1 MKLKIRQK
9 NYDKKFDFNETVN
22 TFGSAELLA
31 KGLEIR
37 HEKSMLAGFIKYLPL
52 ACIDYIVPRFAVSCS
67 RCTISRD
74 LLRFGWLSSD
84 SVKCKDLSCI

>member
-1 MKLKIRQK
+1 M
-9 NYDKKFDFNETVN
+9 DKKFDLNEAVN
-22 TFGSAELLA
+22 TFGSAELLV

-52 ACIDYIVPRFAVSCS
+52 ACIDYIVLRFMVSCS
-67 RCTISRD
+67 RCRISRD